1 MTNYFKFLN
10 STLGKKIQIAFSGI
24 LLCVF
29 LLFHLMNN
37 LTLFAG
43 QELFNNMVQTLESI
57 KPIIRIM
64 EFGLLAIISMH
75 IFNALYL
82 TINNKKA
89 TPDKY
94 GVQPNQ
100 TSSLNSRTMI
110 VSGIIILLFFIIHLR
125 YLWYTFQVHAFG
137 DNETYYSVI
146 MREKLGYLGHT
157 PTAIFY
163 IIAILFI
170 AWHLKHGF
178 QSALKTFGIL
188 EKTKWGIL
196 YKISILFW
204 GIIPLAFI
212 LIIICIQVGV
222 IK

>member
-10 STLGKKIQIAFSGI
+10 STLGRKIQIAFSGI

-75 IFNALYL
+75 ICNALYL

-89 TPDKY
+89 TRK
-94 GVQPNQ
+94 
-100 TSSLNSRTMI
+100 
-110 VSGIIILLFFIIHLR
+110 
-125 YLWYTFQVHAFG
+125 
-137 DNETYYSVI
+137 
-146 MREKLGYLGHT
+146 
-157 PTAIFY
+157 
-163 IIAILFI
+163 
-170 AWHLKHGF
+170 
-178 QSALKTFGIL
+178 
-188 EKTKWGIL
+188 
-196 YKISILFW
+196 
-204 GIIPLAFI
+204 
-212 LIIICIQVGV
+212 
-222 IK
+222 